1 MARDTIVKHG
11 VLIADPTPNMA
22 SLTAAMLRGFGHQM
36 VTESSDI
43 RQVRGTLALRG
54 FSLIILDEGFGAPGP
69 IELVR
74 QVRTDP
80 QHPNRYTPI
89 IMTAAAPDARLIG
102 EARDAG
108 VSEFLRKPFS
118 ASDLQTRIASLDL
131 KPRGFID
138 APHYAGPDRRRRQLD
153 VGEADQ
159 RGAKADKS
167 PRTAS

>member
-22 SLTAAMLRGFGHQM
+22 SLVAAMLRGFGHQM

-43 RQVRGTLALRG
+43 RQVRSTLALRG
-54 FSLIILDEGFGAPGP
+54 FSLIILDEGFGPPGP

-80 QHPNRYTPI
+80 EHPNRFTPI
-89 IMTAAAPDARLIG
+89 IMTSAAPDAHLIG

-118 ASDLQTRIASLDL
+118 ASDLQARIASLDL
-131 KPRGFID
+131 KPRDFVE
-138 APHYAGPDRRRRQLD
+138 APHYAGPDRRRRQID

-159 RGAKADKS
+159 RGDNADK
-167 PRTAS
+167 PPQTAS